1 MTEMHKDFEN
11 ISMQVMWTRL
21 MAVVEEQAKSL
32 IRTAFSS
39 TVSEAGD
46 LSAGIFDVE
55 GRMVAQALT
64 GTPGHVNS
72 MAEGVK
78 HFLAKFPA
86 ETMREDDHYIT
97 NDPWFTSGHLHD
109 VTVVTPAFRHGELIG
124 LFACCCHQVDI
135 GGLGQ
140 CPDGKSVFEEGLYIP
155 IMYLARQGEING
167 DLMELVR
174 ANVRSPHQ
182 VEGDIMSYMASN
194 EAGVRFLNQM
204 LDEFPDASFQ
214 DLATFIIDRSR
225 NAVVD
230 LIRKLP
236 NGVHRNTITTDG
248 VDEPVTLHAAVEI
261 RDEEI
266 HVDFAGSAPAS
277 KFGINL
283 VMNYTVA
290 YSAFGI
296 RAAVAPD
303 IPNNAGSLE
312 PIVISAPEGSI
323 LNVQRPAP
331 VSARHIIGQSLPDLV
346 LGCLADV
353 PGIQVPAEGASS
365 LWGIQMRGGPEVSGA
380 IDPTSNREPPQP
392 YDILFFNSG
401 GTGARAKLDGLSAT
415 GFPSGVRALPVE
427 AIENAVPI
435 VIWRKELR
443 PGSGGPGRYRGGM
456 GQTVEVGSVDD
467 SPFAV
472 FAMFDRVDN
481 PARGRAEGGNG
492 AAGIVTTRQGQML
505 KSKGKQTVDGDDRL
519 IVEIPGGGG
528 WGPALERNPQGVLTD
543 VVAGL
548 ISEEEAFKD
557 YGVVIGPGGTID
569 EGATAEERLARRDE

>member
-1 MTEMHKDFEN
+1 MTDMQQDFET

-78 HFLAKFPA
+78 HFLAKIPA
-86 ETMREDDHYIT
+86 DTMCEGDHYIT
-97 NDPWFTSGHLHD
+97 NDPWLTSGHLHD
-109 VTVVTPAFRHGELIG
+109 VTVVTPAFRRGELIG

-155 IMYLARQGEING
+155 IMYLARLGEING
-167 DLMELVR
+167 DLIELVR

-194 EAGVRFLNQM
+194 EAGGRFLNQM
-204 LDEFPDASFQ
+204 LDEFPDASFR
-214 DLATFIIDRSR
+214 DLATFIIERSR
-225 NAVVD
+225 KAVVE
-230 LIRKLP
+230 LIGKLP
-236 NGVHRNTITTDG
+236 NGIHHNTITTDG
-248 VDEPVTLHAAVEI
+248 VDEPVTLKAAVEI

-365 LWGIQMRGGPEVSGA
+365 LWGIQMRGGPEVSGGVDHMA
-380 IDPTSNREPPQP
+380 NREPPEP

-401 GTGARAKLDGLSAT
+401 GTGARARLDGLSAT

-443 PGSGGPGRYRGGM
+443 PGSGGAGRFRGGM

-481 PARGRAEGGNG
+481 PARGRAEGGSG
-492 AAGIVTTRQGQML
+492 AAGTVGTRQGKKL
-505 KSKGKQTVDGDDRL
+505 KSKGKQVVGGDDRL

-528 WGPALERNPQGVLTD
+528 WGPAFERNPQSVLAD

-548 ISEEEAFKD
+548 ISLDIARRD
-557 YGVVIGPGGTID
+557 YGVVIGNDSAVDLNSTND
-569 EGATAEERLARRDE
+569 ERKSRRTN